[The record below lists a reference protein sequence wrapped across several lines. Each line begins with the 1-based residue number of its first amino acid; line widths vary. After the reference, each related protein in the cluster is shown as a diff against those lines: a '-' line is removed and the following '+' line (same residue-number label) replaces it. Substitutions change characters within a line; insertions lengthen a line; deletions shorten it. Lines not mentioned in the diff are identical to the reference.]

1 MPMFTCDILT
11 KNVPGQ
17 GQMSFQQK
25 SGMFLSPSEGTE
37 HEAEN
42 AAHLACSK
50 NKPASLITV

>member
-11 KNVPGQ
+11 KNVP